1 MTIRILDS
9 NLVNQIAAGEV
20 LERPSAAIKELVEN
34 AIDAKATRIDI
45 AIEEGGKSF
54 LSVTDD
60 GFGMD
65 KSELALAIERHATS
79 KIPDNDLSNI
89 NSFGFRGEALPSI
102 GAVARLGNSYGWLV
116 KDIAAKVGDKG
127 LFEVIDA
134 VPIQAESAGEKLS
147 PWPHFKSIVK
157 DIEHYHPSKK
167 YDTIVCYFLLHEMP
181 DKKKKRVIKNIAS
194 MLALN
199 GRAVFIDY
207 GTASKYHPLKY
218 LLRAY
223 NNIFE
228 PFADSLFKTGIK
240 DFTDDDNL
248 HFVTKTFFGGLY
260 QKTIMTIKK
269 G

>member
-1 MTIRILDS
+1 MTNRFQVSQTEPHRVPSYISSLYRGFYMNKGWADFLD
-9 NLVNQIAAGEV
+9 A
-20 LERPSAAIKELVEN
+20 
-34 AIDAKATRIDI
+34 DWFAT
-45 AIEEGGKSF
+45 
-54 LSVTDD
+54 LST
-60 GFGMD
+60 
-65 KSELALAIERHATS
+65 
-79 KIPDNDLSNI
+79 
-89 NSFGFRGEALPSI
+89 FGFYSKLKRSLLEHIKPKSWTLM
-102 GAVARLGNSYGWLV
+102 VGNSYGWLV

-194 MLALN
+194 LLALN

-260 QKTIMTIKK
+260 QKTIMTVKK